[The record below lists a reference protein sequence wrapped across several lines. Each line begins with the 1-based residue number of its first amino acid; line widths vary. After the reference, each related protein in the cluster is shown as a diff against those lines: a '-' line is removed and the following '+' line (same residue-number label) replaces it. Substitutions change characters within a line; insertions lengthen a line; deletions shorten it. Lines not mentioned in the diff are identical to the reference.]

1 MKTHLNLF
9 AEVFLLIAVLSALG
23 VTVTPAHAQCGKL
36 AMNPSTGK
44 LDCVGPANYTQYTF
58 ATLPAVPAV
67 GSPAVYCTDCAPATP
82 CAAGG
87 SGQVATSNGTAW
99 TCGGAGVLKGAPAWL
114 RHLGDGNEG
123 AYTCTSGTCNL
134 YGEHWYSSLSVSSG
148 ATLAVNGGNDL
159 LILRVT
165 GACTVAGTISGAT
178 DSQSAYFGG
187 AGGGG
192 GGGSSAGG
200 AGGGATWNA
209 LAVAA
214 GGTAGTAAAGGIGD
228 SAFAEY
234 GGPAASNTLLSAGS
248 FWPLGGNHGGAGGN
262 SGPAGGNGGSGLILV
277 CGSINFTGTINAS
290 GVAGAPST
298 ANNMGASGGGG
309 GGYAILATPAYT
321 ANTGELNA
329 AGAPGGNCYN
339 PAIVLSVPSGI
350 SGATSGKGAIAHV
363 STFAAGN
370 PTAVSVD
377 AAGSAYN
384 YTPSCTVTGT
394 GGGANTGSAATC
406 TVTMAGTSP
415 AMTVASIA
423 ITGGNAGYGTGTA
436 YTTCYA
442 GGYGGAGW
450 SAVLAIQ

>member
-1 MKTHLNLF
+1 MKKL
-9 AEVFLLIAVLSALG
+9 VFLTLLCLPLFGQLPLPYYPNGPSEISNATQLQGFSVCAN
-23 VTVTPAHAQCGKL
+23 TPVNAQSL
-36 AMNPSTGK
+36 VYSTANS
-44 LDCVGPANYTQYTF
+44 CWQAGPAT
-58 ATLPAVPAV
+58 
-67 GSPAVYCTDCAPATP
+67 SSSAPF
-82 CAAGG
+82 
-87 SGQVATSNGTAW
+87 
-99 TCGGAGVLKGAPAWL
+99 WL
-114 RHLGDGNEG
+114 RYLGDGNEG

-148 ATLAVNGGNDL
+148 ATLAVNGGNDP

-178 DSQSAYFGG
+178 DSQYAYFGG

-209 LAVAA
+209 LVLAI

-228 SAFAEY
+228 SAFAEF
-234 GGPAASNTLLSAGS
+234 GSVPAASNTFLSAGS

-350 SGATSGKGAIAHV
+350 SGATSGKGAIAYV

-370 PTAVSVD
+370 PTVVTVS
-377 AAGSAYN
+377 AAGSTYN
-384 YTPSCTVTGT
+384 YTPSCAVVGT
-394 GGGANTGSAATC
+394 GGGANTGSGATC

-415 AMTVASIA
+415 SMTVSSIA
-423 ITGGNAGYGTGTA
+423 VSGGNGGYGTGTA